1 MRTSVIKRSVTV
13 GGHKTSVTLEA
24 RFWLALQDIARDRG
38 TSVTA
43 LLGEID
49 GRRNGGANFPSHIRV
64 FVLEYFRAP
73 APRH

>member
-1 MRTSVIKRSVTV
+1 MRASVVKRSVKI
-13 GGHKTSVTLEA
+13 GGHKTSVSLEE

-43 LLGEID
+43 LLDEID
-49 GRRNGGANFPSHIRV
+49 GRRNGSANFPSHIRV